1 MFPFTCISPTKE
13 SSCTTTTDAIYCFQ
27 LEKAK
32 KKEAAFIVT
41 FAKKEQEIADLKV
54 TLFLLYSML

>member
-1 MFPFTCISPTKE
+1 MAAKKR
-13 SSCTTTTDAIYCFQ
+13 

-41 FAKKEQEIADLKV
+41 IAKREQEIADLKAKSPDHQADKPEGIHGEKARFKV
-54 TLFLLYSML
+54 FQVF